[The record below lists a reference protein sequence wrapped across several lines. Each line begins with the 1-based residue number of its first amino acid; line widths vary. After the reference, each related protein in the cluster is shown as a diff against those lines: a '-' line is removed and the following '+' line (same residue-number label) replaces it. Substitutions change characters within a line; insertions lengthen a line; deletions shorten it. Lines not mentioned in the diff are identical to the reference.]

1 MSSATSPLAT
11 IARLLER
18 AAVPYVVIG
27 AHAVN
32 AWVEPRITAD
42 IDVTAATDAAGMTR
56 LERTLIAEGWSVGR
70 THGAEQPS
78 GPDFVR
84 FVSSDG
90 VMTLEIQTAKT
101 DFQREVVRRAAVT
114 DDGVR
119 VASPEDLIVLKLI
132 ANRPKDQVD
141 LLALVAL
148 TDLDW
153 AYVERWADA
162 WGVRDVLERL
172 RPGA

>member
-1 MSSATSPLAT
+1 VSGATSPLTT
-11 IARLLER
+11 IARLLEQ

-42 IDVTAATDAAGMTR
+42 IDVTAAVDGGGMTR
-56 LERTLIAEGWSVGR
+56 LTNTLVAEEWSVGR
-70 THGAEQPS
+70 AHGVTQPS

-84 FVSSDG
+84 FISSDA
-90 VMTLEIQTAKT
+90 VITLEVQAAKT
-101 DFQREVVRRAAVT
+101 DFQREVIRRAVMT

-141 LLALVAL
+141 LLALAAL
-148 TDLDW
+148 PDLDW
-153 AYVERWADA
+153 PYVERWADA
-162 WGVRDVLERL
+162 WGVRALLDAL
-172 RPGA
+172 RPRT